1 MKAYAQVERTIST
14 HPYHALKSLT
24 AGTRGE
30 PGPWEGLFPFTGG
43 PQRHLPGGPGYPLSP
58 LSPITSCPRKQ
69 RKQQTAVL
77 LEPSKSGDGSGCARQ
92 RSENLGQMRGRGR
105 GPAMAGE
112 SGKNNPQTM
121 VPLSPALKTH
131 RQRVLQQPELISNNL
146 CER

>member
-1 MKAYAQVERTIST
+1 MSLSSFTSKLASCFFSFDLVTTLQFPIANGSSLYQGKVDFPKGHHDIMKACVQLERTIST
-14 HPYHALKSLT
+14 HPYHARKSLT

-77 LEPSKSGDGSGCARQ
+77 LASNKSGDGSG
-92 RSENLGQMRGRGR
+92 
-105 GPAMAGE
+105 
-112 SGKNNPQTM
+112 
-121 VPLSPALKTH
+121 
-131 RQRVLQQPELISNNL
+131 L
-146 CER
+146 CKAEK

>member
-58 LSPITSCPRKQ
+58 LSPITSCPRKK

-77 LEPSKSGDGSGCARQ
+77 LEPSKSGDRSGCARQ

-105 GPAMAGE
+105 GPAMAGGIRKE
-112 SGKNNPQTM
+112 
-121 VPLSPALKTH
+121 
-131 RQRVLQQPELISNNL
+131 QPSNNGPPQPCL
-146 CER
+146 EDTQTAGPAAA